1 MDFLPSKVIHNV
13 EYSCWKPQ
21 CIGKI
26 ESNKI
31 LVFTKVC
38 LAEFFL
44 SGNLQKFIHAKLK
57 NFANFWPHKTFYSIT
72 VQISKLV
79 NLNSIF
85 FWEFSMCVT
94 YVKTFAGVPDHICSV
109 CNRWTLLT
117 FSQKSVSEM
126 LMYQFI
132 NNLKYLI
139 GCWISHDFT
148 FKNVL
153 IWFVISRTCE
163 LKMSFGFL
171 FLYPVQQI
179 FYKNMNI
186 GKYYKYKY
194 L

>member
-1 MDFLPSKVIHNV
+1 MTSNIHV
-13 EYSCWKPQ
+13 GSC
-21 CIGKI
+21 
-26 ESNKI
+26 NL
-31 LVFTKVC
+31 LVKLREIKFWCSRKFASQNFSLVAIC
-38 LAEFFL
+38 RSSSMQNLKFFL
-44 SGNLQKFIHAKLK
+44 IFGL
-57 NFANFWPHKTFYSIT
+57 KTFYSIT

-85 FWEFSMCVT
+85 FWEFSLCVT
-94 YVKTFAGVPDHICSV
+94 YVKTFAGVPDHICTV

-126 LMYQFI
+126 LMYQLA

-163 LKMSFGFL
+163 LKMSFWFSLSL
-171 FLYPVQQI
+171 FSSAN
-179 FYKNMNI
+179 FYKNVNI